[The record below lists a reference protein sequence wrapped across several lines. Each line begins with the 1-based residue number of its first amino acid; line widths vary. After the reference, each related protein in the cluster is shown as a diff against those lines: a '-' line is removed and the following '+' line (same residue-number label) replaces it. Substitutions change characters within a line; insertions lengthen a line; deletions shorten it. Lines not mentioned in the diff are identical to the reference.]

1 MKGSAKLF
9 IVIPAYNESKV
20 VTSVIDELNENGYS
34 NIIIVDD
41 GSSDST
47 YQSSLGKN
55 VTVLRHILN
64 RGKGAAVKT
73 GIEAAKLMGAEI
85 VVTFDAD
92 GQHDPKDIAGMIAL
106 LHKGNDVVLGKRD
119 FSSKKIPYFKRLGNR
134 LGNMFTWIVY
144 GLWVQDSQSGLRA
157 YSKKALD
164 AIQTSTDR
172 YEYDSEVIREIARNN
187 LKWVEYPMQVRYTKY
202 SQEKLNKQSAMGGLR
217 TAIRMILSN

>member
-1 MKGSAKLF
+1 MSFKDQIF

-20 VTSVIDELNENGYS
+20 VASVIDELNENGYS
-34 NIIIVDD
+34 NVIVVDD

-47 YQSSLGKN
+47 YKALLGRN
-55 VTVLRHILN
+55 VTVLRHMLN

-73 GIEAAKLMGAEI
+73 GIEAAKRMGAQI
-85 VVTFDAD
+85 VITFDAD
-92 GQHDPKDIAGMIAL
+92 GQHDPKDIAGMIEL
-106 LHKGNDVVLGKRD
+106 LHKGSDVVLGKRD

-134 LGNMFTWIVY
+134 LGNMLTWMVY

-157 YSKKALD
+157 YSNRALD
-164 AIQTSTDR
+164 LIQTSTDR

-187 LKWVEYPMQVRYTKY
+187 LKWIEYPMHVRYTKY
-202 SQEKLNKQSAMGGLR
+202 SQEKLNKQSAMGGLK